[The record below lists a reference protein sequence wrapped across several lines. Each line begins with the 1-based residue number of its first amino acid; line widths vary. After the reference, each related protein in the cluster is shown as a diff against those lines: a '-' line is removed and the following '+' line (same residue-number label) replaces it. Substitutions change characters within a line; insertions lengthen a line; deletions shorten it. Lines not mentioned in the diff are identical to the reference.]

1 MKYQIRNL
9 LDFIAKP
16 ESGGDYNIVWGRIKA
31 KDYPPKP
38 LVNMTIGEVLAWQ
51 DNIDSRYRSE
61 AAGKY
66 QILEDTLRGLYKPAG
81 MNLTDLFDEAGQDKL
96 AVALLNRRGLQEY
109 LKDKITAEKFADNL
123 SKEWA
128 SLPAIF
134 RDRKGRPATGQS
146 YYAGDGLNKAHVSI
160 KELMSVVEQVKV
172 NLPVP
177 IKPTN
182 IVKPEEVNVD
192 HALIRHKIEA
202 FCEAMKRLLKGV

>member
-51 DNIDSRYRSE
+51 DSIDSRYRSE
-61 AAGKY
+61 ASGKY
-66 QILEDTLRGLYKPAG
+66 QILEDTLRGLYKEAG
-81 MNLTDLFDEAGQDKL
+81 MKPSDLFDEAGQDKL

-109 LKDKITAEKFADNL
+109 LKDKITSEKFADNL

-128 SLPAIF
+128 SLPCIF

-160 KELMSVVEQVKV
+160 KELMSIVEQVKV
-172 NLPVP
+172 NLPAVVEPTP
-177 IKPTN
+177 IEPT
-182 IVKPEEVNVD
+182 ITPEVKY
-192 HALIRHKIEA
+192 KIES
-202 FCEAMKRLLKGV
+202 FCEAMRRLLRGI